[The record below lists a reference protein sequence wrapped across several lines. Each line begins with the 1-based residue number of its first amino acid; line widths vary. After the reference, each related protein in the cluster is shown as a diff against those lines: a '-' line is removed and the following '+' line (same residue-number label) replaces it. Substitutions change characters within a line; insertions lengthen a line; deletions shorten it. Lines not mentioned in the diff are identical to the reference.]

1 MRNVTKLLI
10 LMTLLLS
17 LTMFSGEFK
26 VIREENGKF
35 YMDEETVIALAN
47 YIQRLEDLNQ
57 NYKLQI
63 ANLEEQVRNLKGMI
77 QAYEEK
83 VTLLE
88 QKNKALQ
95 DEIAALKAKYTMW
108 TVVAAIAVGT
118 VVYLFVK

>member
-1 MRNVTKLLI
+1 M
-10 LMTLLLS
+10 MLLLS

-26 VIREENGKF
+26 VIRAENGKF

-47 YIQRLEDLNQ
+47 YIQKLEDLNQ

-77 QAYEEK
+77 NAYEEK
-83 VTLLE
+83 VALLE

-95 DEIAALKAKYTMW
+95 EEITALKAKYAIW
-108 TVVAAIAVGT
+108 SVVAAIAVGA

>member
-1 MRNVTKLLI
+1 
-10 LMTLLLS
+10 
-17 LTMFSGEFK
+17 MFSGEFK

-47 YIQRLEDLNQ
+47 YVQKLEDLNQ

-63 ANLEEQVRNLKGMI
+63 ANLEEQVRNLKRMI
-77 QAYEEK
+77 KAYEEK

-95 DEIAALKAKYTMW
+95 DEIATLKARYTMW
-108 TVVAAIAVGT
+108 TVIAAITVGT